1 MQGWSSTES
10 FIPVAAVW
18 RESIQPSGSQ
28 RIFWTFLQQRKR
40 LARWDIRGMK
50 MQTKTFTAEKDRG
63 KSMEKKD
70 QTRYDKAMV
79 NRIARATGHLKM
91 VRDMVEQERDCSEV
105 LIQLAAVKSAVNGAG
120 KEILKQYMEE
130 CVDQELRQQ
139 DNEGLGKLKKGIDSF
154 MK

>member
-1 MQGWSSTES
+1 
-10 FIPVAAVW
+10 
-18 RESIQPSGSQ
+18 
-28 RIFWTFLQQRKR
+28 
-40 LARWDIRGMK
+40 
-50 MQTKTFTAEKDRG
+50 
-63 KSMEKKD
+63 MEKKD

-139 DNEGLGKLKKGIDSF
+139 DNEGLGKLKNGIDSF

>member
-1 MQGWSSTES
+1 
-10 FIPVAAVW
+10 
-18 RESIQPSGSQ
+18 
-28 RIFWTFLQQRKR
+28 
-40 LARWDIRGMK
+40 
-50 MQTKTFTAEKDRG
+50 
-63 KSMEKKD
+63 MEKKD

-130 CVDQELRQQ
+130 GVDQELRQQ

>member
-1 MQGWSSTES
+1 
-10 FIPVAAVW
+10 
-18 RESIQPSGSQ
+18 
-28 RIFWTFLQQRKR
+28 
-40 LARWDIRGMK
+40 
-50 MQTKTFTAEKDRG
+50 
-63 KSMEKKD
+63 MEKKD

-139 DNEGLGKLKKGIDSF
+139 DNEGLGKLKKGIDSS

>member
-1 MQGWSSTES
+1 
-10 FIPVAAVW
+10 
-18 RESIQPSGSQ
+18 
-28 RIFWTFLQQRKR
+28 
-40 LARWDIRGMK
+40 
-50 MQTKTFTAEKDRG
+50 
-63 KSMEKKD
+63 MEKKD

-130 CVDQELRQQ
+130 CVNQELRQQ
-139 DNEGLGKLKKGIDSF
+139 DNEGMRKLKKGIDSF
-154 MK
+154 IK

>member
-1 MQGWSSTES
+1 
-10 FIPVAAVW
+10 
-18 RESIQPSGSQ
+18 
-28 RIFWTFLQQRKR
+28 
-40 LARWDIRGMK
+40 
-50 MQTKTFTAEKDRG
+50 
-63 KSMEKKD
+63 MEKKD
-70 QTRYDKAMV
+70 QTRSDKAMV

>member
-1 MQGWSSTES
+1 
-10 FIPVAAVW
+10 
-18 RESIQPSGSQ
+18 
-28 RIFWTFLQQRKR
+28 
-40 LARWDIRGMK
+40 
-50 MQTKTFTAEKDRG
+50 
-63 KSMEKKD
+63 MEKKD

-130 CVDQELRQQ
+130 CVAQELRQQ
-139 DNEGLGKLKKGIDSF
+139 DNEGMGKLKKGIDSF
-154 MK
+154 IK

>member
-1 MQGWSSTES
+1 
-10 FIPVAAVW
+10 
-18 RESIQPSGSQ
+18 
-28 RIFWTFLQQRKR
+28 
-40 LARWDIRGMK
+40 
-50 MQTKTFTAEKDRG
+50 
-63 KSMEKKD
+63 MEKKD

-79 NRIARATGHLKM
+79 NRIARATGRLKM

>member
-1 MQGWSSTES
+1 
-10 FIPVAAVW
+10 
-18 RESIQPSGSQ
+18 
-28 RIFWTFLQQRKR
+28 
-40 LARWDIRGMK
+40 
-50 MQTKTFTAEKDRG
+50 
-63 KSMEKKD
+63 MEKKD

-79 NRIARATGHLKM
+79 NRIARDTGHLKM

>member
-1 MQGWSSTES
+1 M
-10 FIPVAAVW
+10 
-18 RESIQPSGSQ
+18 
-28 RIFWTFLQQRKR
+28 
-40 LARWDIRGMK
+40 D
-50 MQTKTFTAEKDRG
+50 
-63 KSMEKKD
+63 KKD

-139 DNEGLGKLKKGIDSF
+139 DNEGMGKLKKGIDSF
-154 MK
+154 IK

>member
-1 MQGWSSTES
+1 
-10 FIPVAAVW
+10 
-18 RESIQPSGSQ
+18 
-28 RIFWTFLQQRKR
+28 
-40 LARWDIRGMK
+40 
-50 MQTKTFTAEKDRG
+50 
-63 KSMEKKD
+63 MEKKD

-130 CVDQELRQQ
+130 CVEQELQQQ
-139 DNEGLGKLKKGIDSF
+139 DHEGMGKLKKGIDSF
-154 MK
+154 VK

>member
-1 MQGWSSTES
+1 
-10 FIPVAAVW
+10 
-18 RESIQPSGSQ
+18 
-28 RIFWTFLQQRKR
+28 
-40 LARWDIRGMK
+40 
-50 MQTKTFTAEKDRG
+50 
-63 KSMEKKD
+63 MEKKD

-105 LIQLAAVKSAVNGAG
+105 LIQLAAVKSAVNGAV

>member
-1 MQGWSSTES
+1 
-10 FIPVAAVW
+10 
-18 RESIQPSGSQ
+18 
-28 RIFWTFLQQRKR
+28 
-40 LARWDIRGMK
+40 
-50 MQTKTFTAEKDRG
+50 
-63 KSMEKKD
+63 MEKKD

-79 NRIARATGHLKM
+79 NRIARA
-91 VRDMVEQERDCSEV
+91 MVEQERDCSEV

>member
-1 MQGWSSTES
+1 
-10 FIPVAAVW
+10 
-18 RESIQPSGSQ
+18 
-28 RIFWTFLQQRKR
+28 
-40 LARWDIRGMK
+40 
-50 MQTKTFTAEKDRG
+50 
-63 KSMEKKD
+63 MEKKD

-130 CVDQELRQQ
+130 CVAQELRQQ
-139 DNEGLGKLKKGIDSF
+139 DNEGMGKLKKGIVSF
-154 MK
+154 IK

>member
-1 MQGWSSTES
+1 
-10 FIPVAAVW
+10 
-18 RESIQPSGSQ
+18 
-28 RIFWTFLQQRKR
+28 
-40 LARWDIRGMK
+40 
-50 MQTKTFTAEKDRG
+50 
-63 KSMEKKD
+63 MEKKD

-139 DNEGLGKLKKGIDSF
+139 DNEGLGKLKKGIASF